1 MFRYVP
7 RSYTAPAKSY
17 QVLLGCSVEFSEIKN
32 LEKSS
37 KSATDFLMILDGI
50 LNIFDLKKFT
60 EQPGTT
66 WNYLEPTVKIN
77 LRPWNNYF
85 QGRKLIFNV
94 GSRLFQVVPGCFVKF
109 SQTKNIQ
116 KYHEKSSK
124 SGIDFDDFG

>member
-7 RSYTAPAKSY
+7 RSYTAPTKSY

-50 LNIFDLKKFT
+50 LNILGLKKFT

-66 WNYLEPTVKIN
+66 WNNLEPTVKIN
-77 LRPWNNYF
+77 FRPLNNYI

-94 GSRLFQVVPGCFVKF
+94 GSKLFQVVPGCFVKF

-116 KYHEKSSK
+116 NYHEKSSK
-124 SGIDFDDFG
+124 SGIDFDDFE